1 MSSFNSDW
9 ILRKLSTYRGFAY
22 LPPFIL
28 MAITSCYETEIH
40 FILWPAGIILILVGG
55 AIRLWATKHIGRRMP
70 WKKKKGK
77 QIVKTGPYAMVR
89 NPLYIGNIVAAT
101 GLSLFS
107 ELIWFTPILIL
118 YLFIL
123 YHLVALFEE
132 KKLTERWGEKY
143 RSYMTEVPRW
153 IPSFKNLS
161 EAKAGGFKWKDALR
175 SEVPSV
181 YVTLLGILIFALKEY
196 LSHMD

>member
-1 MSSFNSDW
+1 MPFPIKDW
-9 ILRKLSTYRGFAY
+9 ILRKLTTYRGFAY

-28 MAITSCYETEIH
+28 MAITFYHETEHHLI
-40 FILWPAGIILILVGG
+40 IWPLGITLILIGG

-70 WKKKKGK
+70 WVKKKGK
-77 QIVKTGPYAMVR
+77 QLVRTGPYAMVR
-89 NPLYIGNIVAAT
+89 NPLYIGNIIAAT

-107 ELIWFTPILIL
+107 ELMWFTPIVTL

-132 KKLTERWGEKY
+132 KKLTERWGEDY
-143 RSYMTEVPRW
+143 QLYMEEVPRW
-153 IPSFKNLS
+153 IPQINNWPATK
-161 EAKAGGFKWKDALR
+161 EGGLRWMDAFR
-175 SEVPSV
+175 SEIPSF
-181 YVTLLGILIFALKEY
+181 YVTLLGILIFVLKEY